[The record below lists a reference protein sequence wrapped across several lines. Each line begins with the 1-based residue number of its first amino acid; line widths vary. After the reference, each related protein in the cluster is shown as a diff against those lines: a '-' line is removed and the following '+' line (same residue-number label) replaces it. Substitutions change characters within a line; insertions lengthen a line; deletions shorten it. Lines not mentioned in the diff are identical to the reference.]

1 LPKHNTFFVRRILL
15 SREAIERDR
24 EKVDAATRPG
34 WRVLRSA
41 WRL

>member
-24 EKVDAATRPG
+24 EKDFHG
-34 WRVLRSA
+34 NYQF
-41 WRL
+41 